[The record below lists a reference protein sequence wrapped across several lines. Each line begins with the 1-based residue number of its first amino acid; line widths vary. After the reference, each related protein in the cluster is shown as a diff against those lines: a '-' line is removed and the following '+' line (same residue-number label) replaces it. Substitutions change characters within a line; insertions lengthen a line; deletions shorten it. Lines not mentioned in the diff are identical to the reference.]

1 MPSTLEELLV
11 GTKGCQSKEKQWHH
25 IAVTYDGKVFDMYL
39 DGELQGDYQIKAPG
53 KLALA
58 GPFYVGS
65 RHTGLGED
73 YSGLV
78 DELAVYSGVLGEKK
92 IKEIIENGVQDQFA
106 VDAKRKLASTWG
118 KLKSQF

>member
-1 MPSTLEELLV
+1 M
-11 GTKGCQSKEKQWHH
+11 
-25 IAVTYDGKVFDMYL
+25 
-39 DGELQGDYQIKAPG
+39 
-53 KLALA
+53 
-58 GPFYVGS
+58 
-65 RHTGLGED
+65 
-73 YSGLV
+73 